1 MYAEAPDDVLRA
13 LWENGVPE
21 WWKGTPKDKLF
32 WRHRPLSLR
41 VMLTEMEISAM
52 LSYIE
57 KIEAAAAVRK
67 AAEKKG
73 VAAASERPPSA
84 SS

>member
-1 MYAEAPDDVLRA
+1 
-13 LWENGVPE
+13 
-21 WWKGTPKDKLF
+21 
-32 WRHRPLSLR
+32 
-41 VMLTEMEISAM
+41 MLTEMEISAM